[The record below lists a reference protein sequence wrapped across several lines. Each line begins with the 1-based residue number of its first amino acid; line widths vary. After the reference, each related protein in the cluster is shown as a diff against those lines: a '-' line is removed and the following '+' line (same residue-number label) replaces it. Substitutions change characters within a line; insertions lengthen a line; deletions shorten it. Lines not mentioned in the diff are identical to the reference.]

1 VVVTLIDV
9 DPAQYEAASRVF
21 GGELAAAVGAASKAL
36 LNAFDD
42 CTVMAGGDAAGAAWS
57 GSYDRVASATG
68 QSLFDLEQSCVVIGS
83 LLQQSGYNYGRAE
96 AHSDVSGSIP
106 LPPDRT
112 TYSPAQGACVVFPS
126 AAGGAI
132 QLPASL
138 SVASDLLET
147 LWPDGDPAKL
157 LNAAAA
163 WNAAAAA
170 LDAAQRLV
178 NDGVYTISSQNA
190 PEIENALT
198 VCQSLSGSLTGI
210 AEQCRLIAKACEVF
224 STQVDQAQADVI
236 NEVSGFIEATMVI
249 ELAGAA
255 LAVETL
261 GIGEV
266 GAQVG
271 EGFEVA
277 NLLTRVGAIATKL
290 LVAAR
295 AEVAAVTAVTLD
307 TVNTGLRL
315 ILSRVPILADT
326 VDVGRG
332 AATLDGLGQSLRSET
347 WSATWSPRG
356 FDVEAKMGG
365 NLPPGFPTV
374 DKWELSTGAVASIK
388 SVDLLMPTYKNMAN
402 LASKLRGYVDKV
414 AGFQGDRLSGVTI
427 RADDITSRVLE
438 VGIPP
443 GASAEQMQVLE
454 EVAKYAQTKGA
465 TMIWKEIP

>member
-1 VVVTLIDV
+1 
-9 DPAQYEAASRVF
+9 
-21 GGELAAAVGAASKAL
+21 
-36 LNAFDD
+36 
-42 CTVMAGGDAAGAAWS
+42 M
-57 GSYDRVASATG
+57 
-68 QSLFDLEQSCVVIGS
+68 VIG
-83 LLQQSGYNYGRAE
+83 E
-96 AHSDVSGSIP
+96 D
-106 LPPDRT
+106 
-112 TYSPAQGACVVFPS
+112 
-126 AAGGAI
+126 
-132 QLPASL
+132 
-138 SVASDLLET
+138 
-147 LWPDGDPAKL
+147 
-157 LNAAAA
+157 
-163 WNAAAAA
+163 
-170 LDAAQRLV
+170 
-178 NDGVYTISSQNA
+178 
-190 PEIENALT
+190 
-198 VCQSLSGSLTGI
+198 
-210 AEQCRLIAKACEVF
+210 
-224 STQVDQAQADVI
+224 
-236 NEVSGFIEATMVI
+236 
-249 ELAGAA
+249 
-255 LAVETL
+255 
-261 GIGEV
+261 

-315 ILSRVPILADT
+315 ILSRVPILANT
-326 VDVGRG
+326 VDVGKG

-414 AGFQGDRLSGVTI
+414 AGFQGERLSGVTI

>member
-1 VVVTLIDV
+1 MTLIDV
-9 DPAQYEAASRVF
+9 DPGQFEAASRVF
-21 GGELAAAVGAASKAL
+21 GGELAAAVGAVSKAL

-57 GSYDRVASATG
+57 GKYDSVASATG
-68 QSLFDLEQSCVVIGS
+68 QSLFDLEQSCVVVGS

-96 AHSDVSGSIP
+96 AHSDVSGSTP

-178 NDGVYTISSQNA
+178 NDGVYTISGQNA

-198 VCQSLSGSLTGI
+198 LCQSLSGYLTGI

-224 STQVDQAQADVI
+224 SAQVDHAQADVI
-236 NEVSGFIEATMVI
+236 NEVTGFIEATMVI

-365 NLPPGFPTV
+365 NLPPAFPTV
-374 DKWELSTGAVASIK
+374 DKWDDISGVVTSIK
-388 SVDLLMPTYKNMAN
+388 SIDLLAPTYQK
-402 LASKLRGYVDKV
+402 LGSLSSKLRGYVDNV
-414 AGFQGDRLSGVTI
+414 AEFKGDSFTGVRI
-427 RADDITSRVLE
+427 QLAQIASRVLE

-443 GASAEQMQVLE
+443 GASAEQMAVFE
-454 EVAKYAQTKGA
+454 EMAKYAQTKGA
-465 TMIWKEIP
+465 TLIWEVIP